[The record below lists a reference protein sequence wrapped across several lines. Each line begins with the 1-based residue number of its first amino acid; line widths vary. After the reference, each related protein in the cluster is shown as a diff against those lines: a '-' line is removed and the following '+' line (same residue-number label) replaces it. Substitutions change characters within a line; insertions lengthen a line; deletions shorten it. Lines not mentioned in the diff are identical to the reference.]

1 MTAQNT
7 AATPQ
12 TRTDNETRVF
22 VMHDLHPE
30 DCAMLQAL
38 YSRSPASVLTH
49 LDKVKEV
56 GAGKFMS
63 RFYVGYGHAS
73 IGDCG
78 VTTVFVENVSM
89 LACKAIQDNP
99 MYSGQEAST
108 RYLDFSAQPMIDP
121 YEHPYTTSIL
131 NTWMS
136 MYHQWLPVVTEALK
150 KAHPFEAGEYKS
162 EKSWLNTVEVRAFDI
177 MRAFLPVGTTTLF
190 SWTTN
195 LRQARERLMLLKSH
209 PLPEVQ
215 DMARSIYTQM
225 LEMYPHS
232 FSGEEFADDSARYA
246 DRDAFNKAQAVK
258 DNFQSME
265 EIVSRFDM
273 TADEIHTMENGGV
286 VLRTQSMDVDGLNR
300 NEKATMA
307 ARPRG
312 GVLSRRFAAYGN
324 YNMAFMMDFGSY
336 RDLQRHRNGIC
347 PLPLI
352 DGQLGMYSWYMDE
365 LKRILTPADFTALF
379 KQTQE
384 QFEKIRHLEQ
394 SGLKADR
401 LKTQYLFPMGVAVPV
416 SLSYSLPQLVYVGEL
431 RSGKTVH
438 PSLRPLAQ
446 EMLNVV
452 AHFHP
457 SLKLYGDMDADSW
470 SEKRADQTIT
480 EKPAE

>member
-1 MTAQNT
+1 MTAQT
-7 AATPQ
+7 AAAKPQ
-12 TRTDNETRVF
+12 TRSDNESRVF

-56 GAGKFMS
+56 GAGKFMN

-89 LACKAIQDNP
+89 IACKAIQDNP

-108 RYLDFSAQPMIDP
+108 RYLDFSAQPMFDP
-121 YEHPYTTSIL
+121 YNHPYTTSIL
-131 NTWMS
+131 SKWME
-136 MYHQWLPVVTEALK
+136 MYHQWLPVVTAGLK
-150 KAHPFEAGEYKS
+150 ANHPFDSSKYKN
-162 EKSWLNTVEVRAFDI
+162 EKAWLNTVEVRAFDI

-215 DMARSIYTQM
+215 DMAKTIYDQM
-225 LEMYPHS
+225 VEKYPHS
-232 FSGEEFADDSARYA
+232 FSGEEFAEQTERYA
-246 DRDAFNKAQAVK
+246 ERDAFNAAQSVK

-265 EIVSRFDM
+265 DIICRFDL
-273 TADEIHTMENGGV
+273 TGEEIQAMENGEV
-286 VLRTQSMDVDGLNR
+286 IVRTNAMDIDGLNR
-300 NEKATMA
+300 QEKGTMSM
-307 ARPRG
+307 RPKG

-324 YNMAFMMDFGSY
+324 YNLAFMMDFGSY
-336 RDLQRHRNGIC
+336 RDLQRHRNGVC

-352 DGQLGMYSWYMDE
+352 DGQIGMYSWYMDE
-365 LKRILTPADFTALF
+365 LKAVLSDADFASLYA
-379 KQTQE
+379 QTQE
-384 QFEKIRHLEQ
+384 QFERIRDLEK
-394 SGLKADR
+394 SGLKAET

-416 SLSYSLPQLVYVGEL
+416 SLSYSLPQMVYVGEL

-446 EMLNVV
+446 KMLEVV
-452 AHFHP
+452 EQYHP
-457 SLKLYGDMDADSW
+457 SLNLYGDMDVDSW
-470 SEKRADQTIT
+470 CEKRGTQTIT
-480 EKPAE
+480 EK

>member
-1 MTAQNT
+1 MQQTSATAK
-7 AATPQ
+7 PQ
-12 TRTDNETRVF
+12 TRTDNEQRVF

-99 MYSGQEAST
+99 LYSGQEAST
-108 RYLDFSAQPMIDP
+108 RYLDFSAQPMVDP
-121 YEHPYTTSIL
+121 YDHPYTTAIL

-136 MYHQWLPVVTEALK
+136 LYHQWLPVVTEALK
-150 KAHPFEAGEYKS
+150 KHHPYDAAAYKS

-209 PLPEVQ
+209 PLTEVR
-215 DMARSIYTQM
+215 DMARRIYDQM
-225 LEMYPHS
+225 VEKYPHS

-246 DRDAFNKAQAVK
+246 ERDAFNRAQSVR
-258 DNFQSME
+258 DNFQSAE
-265 EIVSRFDM
+265 EIISRFDM
-273 TADEIHTMENGGV
+273 TGDEIYELENGGV
-286 VLRTQSMDVDGLNR
+286 IVRTSAMDIDGLNR
-300 NEKATMA
+300 HEKQTME

-324 YNMAFMMDFGSY
+324 YNLAFMMDFGSY

-352 DGQLGMYSWYMDE
+352 DGHLGMYTWYMDE
-365 LKRILTPADFTALF
+365 LKRILTPADFSALYR
-379 KQTQE
+379 QTQE
-384 QFEKIRHLEQ
+384 QFEKIQNLEA
-394 SGLKADR
+394 SGLSADR

-416 SLSYSLPQLVYVGEL
+416 SLSYSLPQMVYVGEL

-446 EMLNVV
+446 QLLRIV
-452 AHFHP
+452 ARYHP

-470 SEKRADQTIT
+470 TEKRGDQTIT
-480 EKPAE
+480 EKTD